1 MQSRGFIQRG
11 GVWVAAQNGLT
22 LAALLLAS
30 LFHGQWN
37 SAAITIFG
45 VVLFSVGGWF
55 GIAGVRALG
64 KNRTA
69 YPEPM
74 EAATLVQH
82 GVYGRVR
89 HPLYS
94 SLMFASV
101 GWALAWSSCAA
112 LVAAL
117 SLTVLLDAKARV
129 EERWLREKFPEYA
142 AYSQRVRRFV
152 PWVF

>member
-1 MQSRGFIQRG
+1 MKSRGFIQHG

-22 LAALLLAS
+22 LAALLLAP
-30 LFHGQWN
+30 LFQGQWN
-37 SAAITIFG
+37 SAAISIFG
-45 VVLFSVGGWF
+45 VVLASVGGWF

-64 KNRTA
+64 RNRTA
-69 YPEPM
+69 YPKPM
-74 EAATLVQH
+74 QSATLVQH

-101 GWALAWSSCAA
+101 GWALAWSSGAA
-112 LVAAL
+112 VVAAL
-117 SLTVLLDAKARV
+117 SLAVLLDAKARV

-152 PWVF
+152 PRIF